1 MREKL
6 NDNPMAQAAVIG
18 VLLLGAVFFLM
29 GGMGGGSKEAAPA
42 ETSTAPTAPTGET
55 TTVTG
60 STAAPIDPATG
71 APAIDPATGAPVAAA
86 PLPTSG
92 IPEVVDPQPLPAPV
106 VSAYKD
112 GQIVVLLVVRNG
124 GIEDG
129 FVTRSVRSLE
139 ADGAVEAFVVPVA
152 EIARYTALTQGVG
165 VNRAPAM
172 VVVNPK
178 ATSGGAVGATVSY
191 GFQSPQT
198 VVQAVRDAAYQ
209 GPEAT
214 YNPD

>member
-6 NDNPMAQAAVIG
+6 NENPVAQAALIG
-18 VLLLGAVFFLM
+18 VLLLATAFMLM
-29 GGMGGGSKEAAPA
+29 GGMGGGGSEEAASTESA
-42 ETSTAPTAPTGET
+42 TAPTSPTPGT

-60 STAAPIDPATG
+60 STPAAPAAPVIDPVTG
-71 APAIDPATGAPVAAA
+71 APTTATAA
-86 PLPTSG
+86 PAVPAGG
-92 IPEVVDPQPLPAPV
+92 IPEVVDPLPLPAPV
-106 VSAYKD
+106 VSAYES
-112 GQIVVLLVVRNG
+112 GRVVVLLIVRNG
-124 GIEDG
+124 GIEDRI
-129 FVTRSVRSLE
+129 VTGSVRALE
-139 ADGAVEAFVVPVA
+139 ADGAVSAFVVPV
-152 EIARYTALTQGVG
+152 EKISRYTAITQGVG
-165 VNRAPAM
+165 VNRAPAL

-178 ATSGGAVGATVSY
+178 AAGGSPGATVSY